1 MSQLDTTAATAA
13 LKQRFASDAMKFLG
27 YSDHPFLMAVKKNT
41 DAFGEN
47 MKFPVR
53 VANAQG
59 RSADLGTARD
69 NVYAMNLKAFE
80 ITPNEYYAVSQITGK
95 VVATVKGNQ
104 NAFEDLVGLSLSDL
118 LMSHG
123 GDISGQLFRD
133 GTGSIG
139 VIGATSL
146 VAGGLGAGVIQLT
159 DPDDVTQF
167 DVGQVLQARDG
178 TNAPRAALGYII
190 RVDRSNGRITVAS
203 SGQGGSAADPS
214 GWTAA
219 DHLLLEGNAD
229 ATISGLAA
237 WIPDTVSTSDS
248 FFGVNR
254 SIDRTRLAGVVYDG
268 TGQTIKQAII
278 NGTNLIAREGG
289 RPDAAYCSFDTFAA
303 LISELNAQVQQTNP
317 GPGQPGVV
325 PFDGVEI
332 YCARGKVKVIPDS
345 SCPSGVIYVLTM
357 RSWSLL
363 SAGGAAPHVDDFGQ
377 GVWMRMSDQDS
388 YELRTKSYA
397 NLSCNAPGHNGK
409 ILVTVS

>member
-27 YSDHPFLMAVKKNT
+27 YADHPFLMAVKKNT

-133 GTGSIG
+133 GSGSIG
-139 VIGATSL
+139 QILSHSD
-146 VAGGLGAGVIQLT
+146 GVLTLT
-159 DPDDVTQF
+159 DADDVTQF
-167 DVGQVLQARDG
+167 DVGQVLQARTG
-178 TNAPRAALGYII
+178 TNTPETALGYVI
-190 RVDRSNGRITVAS
+190 RVDRSAGTVTVAA
-203 SGQGGSAADPS
+203 SGQGGVSAFPTLWADN
-214 GWTAA
+214 
-219 DHLLLEGNAD
+219 DYLLLEGNAD
-229 ATISGLAA
+229 LTISGLAA
-237 WIPDTVSTSDS
+237 WIPDTVGTSDN

-289 RPDAAYCSFDTFAA
+289 RPDAAYCSFDTVAA

-317 GPGQPGVV
+317 GPGTPGVV